1 MIFPIKVGLEPY
13 GRSLYTCNLVYWIGR
28 RAHRRRPLVKLH
40 PYPDS
45 HPTAL
50 KLGPP
55 FNRRLL
61 LPRIFDHLAFRHFRS
76 NFATSGKENNL
87 PDLFR
92 SGAAVV
98 VVVDVVVTF
107 VVFLSFGFFS
117 REMMKEMILL
127 VKSQSVSQ
135 SARHV
140 SIFRILFSSSSALFC
155 TSFLFIQMK
164 KPRIWMLLVLNRGFA
179 CAADSP
185 LRDPLTH
192 KLWSTLWT
200 EPKWERE
207 RERNVCVE
215 ETEED
220 ERKRERALLLPD
232 MLAEEILWVRE
243 C

>member
-13 GRSLYTCNLVYWIGR
+13 GRSFYTCNLVYWIGR

-127 VKSQSVSQ
+127 VKSQSDSK
-135 SARHV
+135 ARLTL
-140 SIFRILFSSSSALFC
+140 SYPLFFFVC
-155 TSFLFIQMK
+155 SFLHLFLISSNEETEN
-164 KPRIWMLLVLNRGFA
+164 LDAAGFE
-179 CAADSP
+179 SR
-185 LRDPLTH
+185 LRVCGRFTFER
-192 KLWSTLWT
+192 STDTQTLIDVVNGA
-200 EPKWERE
+200 KVRE
-207 RERNVCVE
+207 RERKKCVCRR
-215 ETEED
+215 D
-220 ERKRERALLLPD
+220 
-232 MLAEEILWVRE
+232 
-243 C
+243 